1 MKMEIRPNSEQ
12 CCVAERR
19 LVDVEEGVAHRQVGQ
34 NHEIDL
40 ADQLP
45 LFVRVDRL
53 MDLGR
58 RPEQCH
64 CGIAITCLG
73 DLELVVLG
81 ILGVLFVA
89 DIPFDAVFRL
99 LMVRRSTR

>member
-1 MKMEIRPNSEQ
+1 MKVEIRPNSEQ

-45 LFVRVDRL
+45 LFIRVDWL
-53 MDLGR
+53 MNLGR
-58 RPEQCH
+58 RPEQRH
-64 CGIAITCLG
+64 CGIAIARLG

-81 ILGVLFVA
+81 ILGVLLVD

-99 LMVRRSTR
+99 SLVRRSTR